1 MAHRKMFG
9 VAIAGLALGIAS
21 LPLAPT
27 VFAAS
32 TKGLTTLSVQGVGSG
47 QLAAG
52 DCSGIAC
59 GNPGNCECLSGSD
72 NLVGNQGFKGGQ
84 LLVALSIDT
93 TNSVLPISNVGD
105 CYPAAGSGTIE
116 DKKAK
121 NTLSIDISGLACP
134 NVGSSFELFN
144 GTYVVTGGGGKFSSA
159 SGTGAIN
166 GSQASPGSGTP
177 QQVSIV
183 GTVQP

>member
-1 MAHRKMFG
+1 MVNRKRIVSVIAG
-9 VAIAGLALGIAS
+9 VALSVAS
-21 LPLAPT
+21 LPLAST
-27 VFAAS
+27 AFAAS
-32 TKGLTTLSVQGVGSG
+32 TKGLTSLSVQGVGAG

-84 LLVALSIDT
+84 LLVSLSIDF
-93 TNSVLPISNVGD
+93 TNNVLPISNVGD

-134 NVGSSFELFN
+134 NVGASYELFN

-166 GSQASPGSGTP
+166 GSQVSPGSGTP